1 MAKQIQIGDRATLTH
16 TITDEMVVAYADL
29 IGDHNPV
36 HLDEAFA
43 ATTRFGRRIAHGMLV
58 AGLISTLIASDLPG
72 PGSVYLGQTL
82 QFKAPVYLGD
92 AITVK
97 VEVVKVREDKPIITL
112 ATVCTNQDG
121 QSVIEGEAVVMV
133 QS

>member
-1 MAKQIQIGDRATLTH
+1 MTKQIKVGDQASLTR
-16 TITDEMVVAYADL
+16 TITAEMVVAYADL

-43 ATTRFGRRIAHGMLV
+43 ATTRFGHRIAHGMLV
-58 AGLISTLIASDLPG
+58 AGLISTVLATDLPG
-72 PGSVYLGQTL
+72 PGTVYLSQTL

-92 AITVK
+92 TITVK
-97 VEVVKVREDKPIITL
+97 VEAIKVREDKPIVTL

-121 QSVIEGEAVVMV
+121 KNVIEGEAVGLV
-133 QS
+133 QA

>member
-1 MAKQIQIGDRATLTH
+1 MSKQLQIGEKATLTR

-29 IGDHNPV
+29 IGDHTPV

-43 ATTRFGRRIAHGMLV
+43 ATTRVGRRIAHGMLV
-58 AGLISTLIASDLPG
+58 AGLVSTVLASDLPG
-72 PGSVYLGQTL
+72 PGTVYLSQTL

-92 AITVK
+92 TITVT
-97 VEVVKVREDKPIITL
+97 VEVVKAREDKPIVTL

-121 QSVIEGEAVVMV
+121 KTVIEGEAVVLV

>member
-1 MAKQIQIGDRATLTH
+1 MTKQLQIGDQAALTR
-16 TITDEMVVAYADL
+16 TITDEMVVAFADL
-29 IGDHNPV
+29 VGDHNPV

-58 AGLISTLIASDLPG
+58 AGLVSSVIATDLPG
-72 PGSVYLGQTL
+72 PGSVYLSQTL

-92 AITVK
+92 TITVTVK
-97 VEVVKVREDKPIITL
+97 AVKVREDKPILTL
-112 ATVCTNQDG
+112 ATICTNQDG
-121 QSVIEGEAVVMV
+121 KTVIEGEAVVLV

>member
-1 MAKQIQIGDRATLTH
+1 MAKQIQIGDRATLTR

>member
-1 MAKQIQIGDRATLTH
+1 MAKQLQIGEQATLTR

-58 AGLISTLIASDLPG
+58 AGLVSTVLASDLPG
-72 PGSVYLGQTL
+72 PGTVYLSQTL

-92 AITVK
+92 TIAVT
-97 VEVVKVREDKPIITL
+97 VEVIKARADKPIVTL

-121 QSVIEGEAVVMV
+121 KTVIEGEAVVLV

>member
-1 MAKQIQIGDRATLTH
+1 
-16 TITDEMVVAYADL
+16 
-29 IGDHNPV
+29 
-36 HLDEAFA
+36 
-43 ATTRFGRRIAHGMLV
+43 MLV
-58 AGLISTLIASDLPG
+58 AGLISTVIASDLPG

-92 AITVK
+92 TITVK
-97 VEVVKVREDKPIITL
+97 VEAIKVREDKPIVTL

-121 QSVIEGEAVVMV
+121 NNVIEGEAVVLV